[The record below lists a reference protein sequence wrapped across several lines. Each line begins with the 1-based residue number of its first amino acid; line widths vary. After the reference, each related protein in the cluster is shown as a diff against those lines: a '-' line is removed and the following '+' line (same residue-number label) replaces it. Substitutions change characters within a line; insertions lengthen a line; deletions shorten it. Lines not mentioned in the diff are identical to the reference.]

1 MGLSPHRYQP
11 TESGGVAKS
20 CASQPKTTPVAP
32 PCSTKIGMVP
42 PTVSVRAQSRCH
54 SAYTAIQVMGFAPDR
69 AHFREY
75 VRLLDAHASGMSRD
89 EMCISILSIDPAKS
103 PDSAYEILNSH
114 LERAKW
120 MSSIGYRQV

>member
-1 MGLSPHRYQP
+1 MSSKSFGGPRSAAPSGDAL
-11 TESGGVAKS
+11 TE
-20 CASQPKTTPVAP
+20 
-32 PCSTKIGMVP
+32 
-42 PTVSVRAQSRCH
+42 
-54 SAYTAIQVMGFAPDR
+54 YDR

-89 EMCISILSIDPAKS
+89 EMCLSILSIDPAES